1 MDEDIRQNFKNRDSA
16 LKKKLS
22 IFAIIITAFTVW
34 YFFVYKPRIQR
45 TRPLEY
51 TEIISGGGHIL
62 WGYPTGPDV
71 MIFEYE
77 GFVSGYDT
85 LKLNPRW
92 VSYNLKKEY
101 IFGKKYMNSRRFIP
115 EPSLQRHQSA
125 QNRDFTRSGYDRGH
139 IARQS
144 NMRGRSLLCEQQA
157 CYFTNVSPQTPHF
170 NRVVWSN
177 IENLAINLT
186 KTYGE
191 SWIIAGPYFQDRVLL
206 LNDRVRIPCGFYKI
220 VVLKTDEGHL
230 PLAFVLDHDAES
242 MNPEDYMVTIDSVQ
256 TLTGIDFFH
265 ELEDKIEAVFESK
278 LVPLPYGWR

>member
-1 MDEDIRQNFKNRDSA
+1 M
-16 LKKKLS
+16 KKKLIILF
-22 IFAIIITAFTVW
+22 IFSAVFALW
-34 YFFVYKPRIQR
+34 YFFIYKPR
-45 TRPLEY
+45 LEKQQPVS
-51 TEIISGGGHIL
+51 TVEILSGGGHIL
-62 WGYPTGPDV
+62 WGYPQGPDV
-71 MIFEYE
+71 MVFEYE

-115 EPSLQRHQSA
+115 DPSLKRHQSA

-144 NMRGRSLLCEQQA
+144 NMKGRSLLCEQQA
-157 CYFTNVSPQTPHF
+157 CYFTNVSPQKAHF

-186 KTYGE
+186 KRFGE
-191 SWIIAGPYFQDRVLL
+191 SWIIAGPYFQDRVLF